1 MVDYILVKNGR
12 VIVDES
18 GNFLGVSSFFAC
30 DNPIRVSDPSDMSRL
45 LVASKI
51 GFVVHY
57 LGPDTDDYES
67 GALYQ
72 VQDNLTYLRVY
83 RSNESN
89 VAWNIIASHSL
100 PDTGELGDIVIVPN
114 DPNAPLPDISK
125 LKSVASFYNLDTAA
139 ENTYPDNTIS
149 FFDAVNS
156 TPGDI
161 EYTIEKLGYTV
172 EKKSAAAIINLN
184 GEQYDA
190 VVYYRFNDT
199 WVEFPFY
206 KLPLVYRDLLN
217 LATWLGTDAELG
229 EIPDLWEELGLSE
242 NYENAPVIE
251 GGTTETLDLETWLG
265 KLTDFGTIDDLWVVL
280 GLTESATQATN
291 HGEPIPIT

>member
-12 VIVDES
+12 VVVDES

-72 VQDNLTYLRVY
+72 IQDDLTYLRVY

-190 VVYYRFNDT
+190 VIYYRFNDT

-206 KLPLVYRDLLN
+206 KLPLVYHDLLN
-217 LATWLGTDAELG
+217 LATWLGTNGIQVSDLWTSLGLG
-229 EIPDLWEELGLSE
+229 EDANIGKPVAG
-242 NYENAPVIE
+242 NYEDTMVLVA
-251 GGTTETLDLETWLG
+251 WLG
-265 KLTDFGTIDDLWVVL
+265 ADSSINVSDLWVTL
-280 GLTESATQATN
+280 NLTEQASYSKN
-291 HGEPIPIT
+291 SGEDIPIN

>member
-12 VIVDES
+12 LIVDES

-57 LGPDTDDYES
+57 LGPDTDDYDS

-72 VQDNLTYLRVY
+72 IQDDLTYLRVY

-161 EYTIEKLGYTV
+161 KYTIEKLGYTV

-206 KLPLVYRDLLN
+206 KLPLVYHDLLN
-217 LATWLGTDAELG
+217 LATWLGINGIQISDLWTSLGLG
-229 EIPDLWEELGLSE
+229 EDANIGKPIAGNCEDTIILINWLGADSSIDVPDLW
-242 NYENAPVIE
+242 V
-251 GGTTETLDLETWLG
+251 TLN
-265 KLTDFGTIDDLWVVL
+265 
-280 GLTESATQATN
+280 LTEQASYSKN
-291 HGEPIPIT
+291 SGEDIPIN